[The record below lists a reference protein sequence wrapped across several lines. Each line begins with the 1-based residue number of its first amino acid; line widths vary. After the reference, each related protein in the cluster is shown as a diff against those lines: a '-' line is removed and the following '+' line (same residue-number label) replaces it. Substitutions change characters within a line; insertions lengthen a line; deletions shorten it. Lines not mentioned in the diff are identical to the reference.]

1 MTQRY
6 FVPPTPVLATY
17 IVGTNIDLPD
27 EEAAHASRVMRVRT
41 EEKLVVFDGRGNEAD
56 ATVIAIDRRSCI
68 VRIEEVRNISRMPR
82 HRLTIA
88 GCLPK
93 PDRAKEMIERLTELG
108 VERYIPIL
116 ADRTQR
122 PPTDSLL
129 EKMRRVVIEACKQS
143 GRNTLMLIE
152 DAATLSAAIS
162 QCDCHHRWIAH
173 PNLQRSNLQTS
184 NLQTETNEES
194 DGEASFVLI
203 GPEGG
208 FTDDEVKLAVDHQ
221 FQGLHLGDRILR
233 IETAAAVAA
242 TLLLFDSPKS

>member
-1 MTQRY
+1 MTHRY

-17 IVGTNIDLPD
+17 IVGTTVDLPD

-56 ATVIAIDRRSCI
+56 ATVIAIDRRNCI

-108 VERYIPIL
+108 VQRFIPIV

-122 PPTDSLL
+122 EPTDSLL

-152 DAATLSAAIS
+152 DAATLSTAIAH
-162 QCDCHHRWIAH
+162 CEYNHRWIAH
-173 PNLQRSNLQTS
+173 PNLQTLDLQTS
-184 NLQTETNEES
+184 QKEKS
-194 DGEASFVLI
+194 DSDHSLVLI

-208 FTDDEVKLAVDHQ
+208 FNDEEVKLAVDHQ

-242 TLLLFDSPKS
+242 TLVLFDSLKS